1 MSTPPNP
8 RCAARAFFPAGLA
21 RGALACS
28 VLALTLAACALTAC
42 AQTDRPTGEADRAGR
57 IAKNLAL
64 EVPALR
70 EAGVEVTDLT
80 PSEVSGLDRG
90 TFTVNGQSYPFL
102 VTEDDTR
109 LFILAADPV
118 DVSRTADEVAAA
130 LAEEAEKTTQE
141 AAERAAALAT
151 ATQDFPTRGP
161 SDAPVTVVEFSDFQ
175 CPYCRR
181 AAGTVERLRD
191 RYPEDVQLVYAHFP
205 LGNHAWARPA
215 AIAATCAAMQDEAAF
230 WVLHDF
236 YFQEQQALT
245 VDNVVER
252 SREALAGTAVDREQ
266 WATCAGD
273 PESEAHAEAA
283 RRVEASVA
291 LGEQHG
297 VRGTPAFFINGQF
310 LSGAQPL
317 EAFVEAVEAGLNG
330 AR

>member
-1 MSTPPNP
+1 MS
-8 RCAARAFFPAGLA
+8 LA
-21 RGALACS
+21 RSALACS
-28 VLALTLAACALTAC
+28 ALVLGLAVCALAACA
-42 AQTDRPTGEADRAGR
+42 QPDRPAPADSLAGGDDRATR

-70 EAGVEVTDLT
+70 EASVEVTDLA

-90 TFTVNGQSYPFL
+90 TFTTGGQSYPFL

-130 LAEEAEKTTQE
+130 LAEEAEETAQA
-141 AAERAAALAT
+141 AAEHAAALAT
-151 ATQDFPTRGP
+151 ATQGFPTRGP

-181 AAGTVERLRD
+181 AAGTVEQLLD
-191 RYPEDVQLVYAHFP
+191 RYPEEVQLIYAHFP

-215 AIAATCAAMQDEAAF
+215 AIAATCAAKQDEAAF
-230 WVLHDF
+230 WALHDF

-252 SREALAGTAVDREQ
+252 SREALAGTAADREQ
-266 WATCAGD
+266 WATCAAD
-273 PESEAHAEAA
+273 TASAAHAEAA
-283 RRVEASVA
+283 QSVEASVA

-297 VRGTPAFFINGQF
+297 VRGTPAFFVNGQF

-317 EAFVEAVEAGLNG
+317 EAFVEAVEAARSG